1 MQFPPIYSF
10 PPLYTRQ
17 PNQITRNKQIDTWSQ
32 LIITTAQ
39 SLSAWEIDQKGKFKV
54 SNDKDKGN
62 LHKSSIFHNEEIN
75 RSVSQM
81 FIDEILSSMLSKA
94 QLLVK
99 DVDPKRKIQIV
110 SSNNND
116 SGNTELQFFVLWKSL
131 DAWGSMLLEWFETC
145 GKLSQVVTLYE
156 LSMGD
161 ESIGWEFHGMPSG
174 LLVECLKVLVRRGRA
189 TLIRDEDA
197 GDRYIAVKVV

>member
-1 MQFPPIYSF
+1 MQYPPIYSF

-39 SLSAWEIDQKGKFKV
+39 SLSAWEIDQTGRFKV
-54 SNDKDKGN
+54 SNDKDK
-62 LHKSSIFHNEEIN
+62 KSIFNNEDIN
-75 RSVSQM
+75 RSVSQV

-99 DVDPKRKIQIV
+99 DDPKRKIKVV
-110 SSNNND
+110 SSN
-116 SGNTELQFFVLWKSL
+116 GNTELEFFVLWKSL
-131 DAWGSMLLEWFETC
+131 DAWGSMLLEWFEMC

-156 LSMGD
+156 LGDGD
-161 ESIGWEFHGMPSG
+161 ESVGWEFHGMPSG

-189 TLIRDEDA
+189 TLIKDEDK
-197 GDRYIAVKVV
+197 YIAVKVV